1 MSKLQAYTKYQP
13 VEYDYVSQLPEGWK
27 LLPNLAIFQERKETG
42 GEDLDSLSVSAIK
55 GIVKMSDYEDRKDR
69 TSDDKSGYL
78 IVHEGDIPYNT
89 MLMWAGAVGRS
100 DYHGIVSPAY
110 TVLKAKYKVELNS
123 KYYHYMFR
131 CRFYRDYAKRYSY
144 GIVDSRLRLYYT
156 YFKRMYSI
164 FPPLETQNNIVTYL
178 DRKTQQI
185 QEFIDK
191 KERLIELLEDRR
203 KTEIQKLIT
212 KGINENVELIDTG
225 IKWFDK
231 IPKHWKLKKLKH
243 FANHVQRGSSPEYV
257 IEDGIPVVSQAVFSA
272 GFIDET
278 KFKYQ
283 KKQKIGNFK
292 GRLFRND
299 VLVASTG
306 GGVLGKSFLFE
317 RDGDYIADGHV
328 TLVRDSKKRFLPA
341 FLNYILSIN
350 FKLIEGYL
358 GQGSTNQTELQRE
371 WFRNMLFPFPPLEE
385 QKQIVNSIQI
395 TNDEIDKI
403 IFKAKSEIEKAK
415 EYQESLIT
423 QIVTGQLKVP
433 ENINLDEQNVLGM
446 VAEPN
451 TEYHSAN

>member
-1 MSKLQAYTKYQP
+1 MSKLQAYTNYQP

-27 LLPNLAIFQERKETG
+27 LLPNIAIFQERIERGHEDKE
-42 GEDLDSLSVSAIK
+42 LLSVTIGRGVIK
-55 GIVKMSDYEDRKDR
+55 QSELDKKDSS
-69 TSDDKSGYL
+69 TLDKSKYLLVYPGDLVYSMRFRQGASGYSL
-78 IVHEGDIPYNT
+78 YK
-89 MLMWAGAVGRS
+89 
-100 DYHGIVSPAY
+100 GIVSPAC
-110 TVLKAKYKVELNS
+110 TVLRPKKGVELNPRFF
-123 KYYHYMFR
+123 YYMFR
-131 CRFYRDYAKRYSY
+131 TGFYKNYVERFAY
-144 GIVDSRLRLYYT
+144 GIADGQIPLRYVD
-156 YFKRMYSI
+156 FKRMYSI
-164 FPPLETQNNIVTYL
+164 VPPLVTQNDIVAFL

-185 QEFIDK
+185 QEFIAK

-212 KGINENVELIDTG
+212 KGINENVELTNTG

-231 IPKHWKLKKLKH
+231 IPKHWELKKLKH

-257 IEDGIPVVSQAVFSA
+257 IEDGIPVVSQALFSA

-283 KKQKIGNFK
+283 KKQKIENFK
-292 GRLFRND
+292 GRLFSND

-328 TLVRDSKKRFLPA
+328 TLVRDSKKRFIPA

-385 QKQIVNSIQI
+385 QKQIVNTLQI

-403 IFKAKSEIEKAK
+403 IFKAKSEIVKAK

-423 QIVTGQLKVP
+423 QIVTGQLKAP
-433 ENINLDEQNVLGM
+433 ENVNSTLGQDINLGM
-446 VAEPN
+446 EAEPN
-451 TEYHSAN
+451 TEYHSNN